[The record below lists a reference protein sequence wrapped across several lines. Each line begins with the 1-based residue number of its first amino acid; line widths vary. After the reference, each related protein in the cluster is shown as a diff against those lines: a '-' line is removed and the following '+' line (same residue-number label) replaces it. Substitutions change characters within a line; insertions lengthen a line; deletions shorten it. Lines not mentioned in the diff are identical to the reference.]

1 MERGGEKRSKQE
13 EGRIVTKAG
22 SPSSFRPRASLHE
35 EDRHTHKQRLDSA
48 PVPPLSSVFM
58 GSRQARG
65 GREGEGESAKRGTL
79 G

>member
-48 PVPPLSSVFM
+48 PVPPLRLSLWAV
-58 GSRQARG
+58 GRQG
-65 GREGEGESAKRGTL
+65 VGEGEGESAKRGTL